1 MCVCIFV
8 NNYSHKLYRKIL
20 ELEEELK
27 VVGNNLKSLE
37 VSEEKARQTE
47 IEFKST
53 IKNLTAKLKQAEA
66 RAEFAE
72 RTVQKL
78 LKEVDRIEGTSLIQ
92 MFSKFIAANWKG
104 IGFLNNIFSNF
115 YRRAEE
121 RTRKVQ
127 VNY

>member
-78 LKEVDRIEGTSLIQ
+78 LKEVDRIEGTTLIQ

-104 IGFLNNIFSNF
+104 IGFLNNFFSNF

>member
-1 MCVCIFV
+1 MFV

-104 IGFLNNIFSNF
+104 IGFFKQYFLQFLQTS
-115 YRRAEE
+115 
-121 RTRKVQ
+121 
-127 VNY
+127 